1 MAALPEAARR
11 LVESGALAHL
21 VTTNADGSPQVSVVW
36 VGVDGDELVAAHLD
50 GRQRKLAN
58 IRRDP
63 RVVVSFEASTA
74 NPVGMRDY
82 LVVHGTARITEGG
95 APELL
100 HELAQAYVGP
110 GTAFP
115 PMPDPP
121 PGFVTHVAVD
131 RIGGQGAWMGDAQW
145 NP

>member
-1 MAALPEAARR
+1 MAVLDESARQ
-11 LVESGALAHL
+11 LIASGALGHL
-21 VTTNADGSPQVSVVW
+21 ATLEEDGSPQVSVVW
-36 VGVDGDELVAAHLD
+36 VGLDGDELVSAHLD

-63 RVVVSFEASTA
+63 RVTLSFEGAAA
-74 NPVGMRDY
+74 NAIGMRHH

-100 HELAQAYVGP
+100 HELAQTYVGP
-110 GTAFP
+110 GTEFP

-121 PGFVTHVAVD
+121 PGFIVHVRPT
-131 RIGGQGAWMGDAQW
+131 RIGGLGPWTGG
-145 NP
+145 